1 MPQLLIHGNHSWHRG
16 ETVCKKLATLTVRNL
31 IFSRCQIWSI
41 FTVFRY
47 FSIFFDRFRSFSIV
61 YTPGSVRKRSE
72 LFEAKIRGRM
82 GVERAVLMCATRQ
95 YLSRAGGVFRAFF
108 KFLELTSKFAWFF
121 IRNLILMSRSMHWV
135 PNLQCQRHFDE
146 KAIAARRARVKNT
159 RNFRKI
165 TAPHMRT
172 ALSTPNLCLKQF
184 QGNATPSNTHF
195 SRVLTRFAHILPAS
209 SRSIFTEIQEKSP

>member
-95 YLSRAGGVFRAFF
+95 YLSRAGGDFRAFF

-121 IRNLILMSRSMHWV
+121 IRNLILMSRSMRWV
-135 PNLQCQRHFDE
+135 PNLLCQRHIDE
-146 KAIAARRARVKNT
+146 KTIVARRARVKKYSKFSKNHRSAHEDRSLNPQSLPQTIPGQCNT
-159 RNFRKI
+159 
-165 TAPHMRT
+165 
-172 ALSTPNLCLKQF
+172 
-184 QGNATPSNTHF
+184 
-195 SRVLTRFAHILPAS
+195 V
-209 SRSIFTEIQEKSP
+209 

>member
-1 MPQLLIHGNHSWHRG
+1 MPQLLIHGNHSRHRG

-95 YLSRAGGVFRAFF
+95 YLSLPRETLDTKFDGQQLGSSGAGGRR
-108 KFLELTSKFAWFF
+108 TTTDTQQ
-121 IRNLILMSRSMHWV
+121 IRKSQIPMSRSVRSVLELSDHSGPSIHGEASQMS
-135 PNLQCQRHFDE
+135 
-146 KAIAARRARVKNT
+146 
-159 RNFRKI
+159 RNP
-165 TAPHMRT
+165 TS
-172 ALSTPNLCLKQF
+172 LGL
-184 QGNATPSNTHF
+184 
-195 SRVLTRFAHILPAS
+195 
-209 SRSIFTEIQEKSP
+209 

>member
-1 MPQLLIHGNHSWHRG
+1 MPQLLIHGNHSRHRG
-16 ETVCKKLATLTVRNL
+16 ETVCKKLATLTVWNL

-95 YLSRAGGVFRAFF
+95 YLSLPRETLDTKFDGQQLGSSGAGG
-108 KFLELTSKFAWFF
+108 
-121 IRNLILMSRSMHWV
+121 
-135 PNLQCQRHFDE
+135 
-146 KAIAARRARVKNT
+146 RRLRQ
-159 RNFRKI
+159 
-165 TAPHMRT
+165 
-172 ALSTPNLCLKQF
+172 TPNKS
-184 QGNATPSNTHF
+184 GNPKFRCPDPSDPF
-195 SRVLTRFAHILPAS
+195 
-209 SRSIFTEIQEKSP
+209 

>member
-1 MPQLLIHGNHSWHRG
+1 M
-16 ETVCKKLATLTVRNL
+16 RNL

-95 YLSRAGGVFRAFF
+95 YLSRAGGDFRAFF

-121 IRNLILMSRSMHWV
+121 ISGV
-135 PNLQCQRHFDE
+135 PNWTVHNSAFFDHIPAAPRSHGDISIKSNVISECQNR
-146 KAIAARRARVKNT
+146 
-159 RNFRKI
+159 
-165 TAPHMRT
+165 
-172 ALSTPNLCLKQF
+172 Q
-184 QGNATPSNTHF
+184 
-195 SRVLTRFAHILPAS
+195 
-209 SRSIFTEIQEKSP
+209 KSPAEAYR